1 MRTVVRRMMTSCGF
15 PIEHFAISLF
25 LYLTEQR
32 AIPIYRRRGR
42 FGERPGEEA
51 GRDEFD
57 SAAEP
62 CTT

>member
-1 MRTVVRRMMTSCGF
+1 MTSCGF